1 MKKSSQKSNGK
12 SRQWRLEIRDAHRNI
27 RALDPNLA
35 RLELEQV
42 RKKSLCPKYNR
53 KSLGQL
59 ATINPEGFKRFMMC
73 QMNSISTRLTREA
86 KLEQSR
92 QLINHYDVDM
102 KFALELGIN
111 WWELPRSESFA
122 SFYEVEIDLGLV
134 VSHVISTS
142 GLLRS
147 TSKVVRPF

>member
-42 RKKSLCPKYNR
+42 RKKALCPKYNR

-59 ATINPEGFKRFMMC
+59 ATIKPEGFKLFMMC

-86 KLEQSR
+86 KIEQSS

-111 WWELPRSESFA
+111 
-122 SFYEVEIDLGLV
+122 
-134 VSHVISTS
+134 
-142 GLLRS
+142 
-147 TSKVVRPF
+147 